1 MKRLIQHKPLVATLA
16 LLIAAPAFAQETG
29 GVSLETRVRKVESE
43 VSALQRV
50 VFPGGDGRFFPQIQ
64 PSQTG
69 TAPSGT
75 PASNPNADM
84 LTRMDSLE
92 GQVARLTSQVEE
104 DRNRLEK
111 LEARLAAMEAGK
123 PAAGEVA
130 AASPASSSNLAA
142 MSGGASAAA
151 PAAAQVAAA
160 KPAAPAAAPAA
171 KPAATPSAQRV
182 AAVRAIEK
190 PQTQDPGDD
199 EYSYGFRLWEAKFYP
214 EAQQQLKLFL
224 TKYPKHS
231 RGSFARNLL
240 GRAYLD
246 DGNPR
251 EAASWFLQN
260 YKANPK
266 GERAGD
272 SVLLLAESMRQM
284 KDTNRACVALDQ
296 FEREFA
302 KDAAGRL
309 KGQYDA
315 TKRGL
320 KCS

>member
-1 MKRLIQHKPLVATLA
+1 MKRFIQNTPLAASLA
-16 LLIAAPAFAQETG
+16 LIIATPALAQTAGE
-29 GVSLETRVRKVESE
+29 VSLETRVRKVESE
-43 VSALQRV
+43 VSAIQRV

-64 PSQTG
+64 PTEG
-69 TAPSGT
+69 ATAPVGT
-75 PASNPNADM
+75 PASNPNTDM
-84 LTRMDSLE
+84 LTRMDALE

-104 DRNRLEK
+104 DRNRLDK
-111 LEARLAAMEAGK
+111 LEARLAALEPGK
-123 PAAGEVA
+123 PAGAEVA
-130 AASPASSSNLAA
+130 AGSASSSNLAA
-142 MSGGASAAA
+142 MTGGASVAA
-151 PAAAQVAAA
+151 PAAQVAAA
-160 KPAAPAAAPAA
+160 KPA
-171 KPAATPSAQRV
+171 PAATKPVAKAADPSAQRV

-190 PQTQDPGDD
+190 PQTQDPADD

-214 EAQQQLKLFL
+214 EAQQQLKLYL
-224 TKYPKHS
+224 NKYPKHA

-246 DGNPR
+246 DGNAR

-266 GERAGD
+266 GERAAD
-272 SVLLLAESMRQM
+272 SVLLLAESMRQL

-302 KDAAGRL
+302 KDSTGRL
-309 KGQYDA
+309 KSQYDA

-320 KCS
+320 KCT

>member
-1 MKRLIQHKPLVATLA
+1 MKRFTRNKPLFACLA
-16 LLIAAPAFAQETG
+16 LVVAAPALAQTAG
-29 GVSLETRVRKVESE
+29 DANLETRVRKVESE

-50 VFPGGDGRFFPQIQ
+50 VFPGGDTRFFPQIQ
-64 PSQTG
+64 PSQVG
-69 TAPSGT
+69 AAPAGT

-84 LTRMDSLE
+84 LVRMDALE
-92 GQVARLTSQVEE
+92 GQITRLTAQVEE
-104 DRNRLEK
+104 DRNRLDK
-111 LEARLAAMEAGK
+111 LEERLTALGGDKVAS
-123 PAAGEVA
+123 GEVA
-130 AASPASSSNLAA
+130 ASSAPSSNLAA
-142 MSGGASAAA
+142 MTGGASAVPAA
-151 PAAAQVAAA
+151 QAELAKATPAAATPKAAA
-160 KPAAPAAAPAA
+160 KAVN
-171 KPAATPSAQRV
+171 PSVQRV

-199 EYSYGFRLWEAKFYP
+199 EYSYGFRLWDAKFYP

-224 TKYPKHS
+224 NKYPKHS

-251 EAASWFLQN
+251 EAASWFLEN

-272 SVLLLAESMRQM
+272 SVLLLAESMRQL
-284 KDTNRACVALDQ
+284 KDTKRACVALDQ

-302 KDAAGRL
+302 KDAVGRL
-309 KGQYDA
+309 KSQYDT

-320 KCS
+320 KCPA

>member
-1 MKRLIQHKPLVATLA
+1 MKRFIQNTPLVASLA
-16 LLIAAPAFAQETG
+16 LIIATPALAQTAGE
-29 GVSLETRVRKVESE
+29 VSLETRVRKVESE
-43 VSALQRV
+43 VSAIQRV

-64 PSQTG
+64 PTEG
-69 TAPSGT
+69 ATAPAGT
-75 PASNPNADM
+75 PASNPSTDM
-84 LTRMDSLE
+84 LTRMDALE

-104 DRNRLEK
+104 DRNRLDK
-111 LEARLAAMEAGK
+111 LEARLAALEPGK
-123 PAAGEVA
+123 PAGGEVA
-130 AASPASSSNLAA
+130 AGSASSSNLAA
-142 MSGGASAAA
+142 MTSGASVAA
-151 PAAAQVAAA
+151 PAAQVAAA
-160 KPAAPAAAPAA
+160 KPAPAATKPAA
-171 KPAATPSAQRV
+171 KAATPSAQRV

-190 PQTQDPGDD
+190 PQTQDPADD

-214 EAQQQLKLFL
+214 EAQQQLKLYL
-224 TKYPKHS
+224 NKYPKHA

-266 GERAGD
+266 GERAAD
-272 SVLLLAESMRQM
+272 SVLLLAESMRQL

-302 KDAAGRL
+302 KDSTGRL
-309 KGQYDA
+309 KSQYDA

-320 KCS
+320 KCT